1 MTHSSPEMVMDGR
14 WHWQGFA
21 RSLRTQHLREKVN
34 DLMLTLPEARRT
46 VWIRASRD
54 EGAGELHSREHI
66 IPYAGLAS
74 IDETIGLIEAI
85 PSDRWIN
92 VMLAC
97 RFPKEECDSRQAD
110 AVADFRNPI
119 IRANE
124 IRQLVADETQLIP

>member
-1 MTHSSPEMVMDGR
+1 M
-14 WHWQGFA
+14 
-21 RSLRTQHLREKVN
+21 
-34 DLMLTLPEARRT
+34 MLTLPEARRT

-54 EGAGELHSREHI
+54 KEAGELQSREHI
-66 IPYAGLAS
+66 VPYVGVSS
-74 IDETIGLIEAI
+74 IDEVTAFIGAI

-97 RFPKEECDSRQAD
+97 RFSKDECERWQSD

-124 IRQLVADETQLIP
+124 MRDMVEQETHLRP